1 MPDNAFYTLMGPGLS
16 DPCSRSDNQTVSA
29 DSRGAGANST
39 WTQGT
44 DRLVFGMTSPWV
56 RGATALAIVTFV
68 MGSRLSWAATVPT
81 DSPSEPKPG
90 HSAHGSAF
98 DSGPRQKPWVMQGI
112 GRAPF
117 PITTHNPEVQ
127 RWFDQGNAM
136 LHSFFFYEAERAF
149 RWCVKLEPENA
160 MAYWGLARATQDR
173 RTRQEN
179 RAADFLREAV
189 KRKNQVT
196 ERERLY
202 IEALEVLLLPDPT
215 LPKSTDPKK
224 EHLKKLETLVLKYPD
239 DIEAKS
245 LLALATLGD
254 SRYATELVIREV
266 LARQPDHPGAHHY
279 RIHNWDYHEPE
290 QALPSCQAYTDAVPG
305 IGHAQHMPGHIYSIV
320 GMWDEAALS
329 MDAATRV
336 EKRYMMQSLTF
347 PFNNWNYAHNR
358 NYLSYIQ
365 EQLGM
370 PQAAIFGA
378 QQLID
383 APLDVDE
390 KGEESVS
397 TRSMGIA
404 ALARAFL
411 KYERWNDL
419 LAENGVPWRDNAADK
434 MNRAFYET
442 RAWLGKDNLTKAEQ
456 SYKQFE
462 RAREEGGKKDS
473 DETVTEIQAQELK
486 ARLAIARGNTLLG
499 LGWLADAAQKEYELQ
514 RHYADPPSYPGSLYN
529 ALGEAYLAAKS
540 PALAAQAFEKGLEL
554 TRNDL
559 FSLSGLVRSYAELN
573 ETAEAQK
580 AMAKLLFV
588 TADAEPG
595 LPILERAKATGIQAT
610 PKDDSP
616 GAQRRYTKIA
626 LDRYGP
632 PRWEPYK
639 APQLEVKDAAG
650 KTVTLAQYRDKNV
663 ILVFYLGTECP
674 HCLKQLQDLRAKKN
688 EWDRLDAVVLAI
700 SSKDLAA
707 EEPKLKSLKDGALVL
722 LTDTDHL
729 NARRFH
735 SYDDFEELELHST
748 SLIDKSGRVYWARY
762 GGEPFSNLDFLG
774 KQLERMNDLLK
785 NESLLAGENG
795 SAGQ

>member
-1 MPDNAFYTLMGPGLS
+1 MISPLS
-16 DPCSRSDNQTVSA
+16 AR
-29 DSRGAGANST
+29 
-39 WTQGT
+39 
-44 DRLVFGMTSPWV
+44 
-56 RGATALAIVTFV
+56 ATPLAILFCLAGSQFV
-68 MGSRLSWAATVPT
+68 RAATT
-81 DSPSEPKPG
+81 NDSPVEPKPG
-90 HSAHGSAF
+90 HSAHGNAF
-98 DSGPRQKPWVMQGI
+98 DSGPRQKPWVIQGI
-112 GRAPF
+112 GRAPL
-117 PITTHNPEVQ
+117 PITTQNPEVQ

-202 IEALEVLLLPDPT
+202 IESLEVLLLPDPT
-215 LPKSTDPKK
+215 LPKSTEP
-224 EHLKKLETLVLKYPD
+224 EREQVKKLETLVLKYPD

-266 LARQPDHPGAHHY
+266 LSRQPDHPGAHHY

-336 EKRYMMQSLTF
+336 EKRYMQESLTF

-365 EQLGM
+365 EQLGL
-370 PQAAIFGA
+370 PEAAIFGA
-378 QQLID
+378 RQLID

-411 KYERWNDL
+411 KYERWDDL
-419 LAENGVPWRDNAADK
+419 LAEKGVPWRDTPADK
-434 MNRAFYET
+434 VSRAYFET
-442 RAWLGKDNLTKAEQ
+442 RAWLAKGDFNKAEQ
-456 SYKQFE
+456 SYLAFE
-462 RAREEGGKKDS
+462 KAKEDAGKKAGN
-473 DETVTEIQAQELK
+473 EQVVEIGTLELK

-514 RHYADPPSYPGSLYN
+514 RRYADPPSCPESLYN
-529 ALGEAYLAAKS
+529 SLGEAYLSAKS
-540 PALAAQAFEKGLEL
+540 PVLAAQAFEKGLEL
-554 TRNDL
+554 THNDL
-559 FSLSGLVRSYAELN
+559 FSLSGLVRAYAALG
-573 ETAEAQK
+573 ETAKAEG
-580 AMAKLLFV
+580 AMARLVFV
-588 TADAEPG
+588 TAHAEPG
-595 LPILERAKATGIQAT
+595 LAILERAKAVGVQAM
-610 PKDDSP
+610 PQDASP
-616 GAQRRYTKIA
+616 APQRRYTTIA

-632 PRWEPYK
+632 PRWQPYP
-639 APQLEVKDAAG
+639 APQLEVKDSEG
-650 KTVTLAQYRDKNV
+650 KTVTLEQYRDKNI
-663 ILVFYLGTECP
+663 ILVFYLGAECP
-674 HCLKQLQDLRAKKN
+674 HCLKQLQDLRAKKD
-688 EWDRLDAVVLAI
+688 EWERLDTVVLAV
-700 SSKDLAA
+700 SSKDPATEA
-707 EEPKLKSLKDGALVL
+707 TKLNKLKDGAVVL
-722 LTDTDHL
+722 LTDTDHV

-735 SYDDFEELELHST
+735 SYDDFEDLELHST
-748 SLIDKSGRVYWARY
+748 SLVDKRGRVYWARY
-762 GGEPFSNLDFLG
+762 GGEPFTNLDFLS
-774 KQLERMNDLLK
+774 KQLEQMNDLVKHDALV
-785 NESLLAGENG
+785 
-795 SAGQ
+795 AGQTKPVGPGGEGR